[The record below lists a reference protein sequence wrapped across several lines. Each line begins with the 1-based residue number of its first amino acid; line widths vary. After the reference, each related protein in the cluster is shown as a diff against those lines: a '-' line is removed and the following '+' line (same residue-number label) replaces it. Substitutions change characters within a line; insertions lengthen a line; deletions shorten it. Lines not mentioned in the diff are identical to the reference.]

1 MSLDHNSEIAGDIQ
15 DMLTGGESI
24 LEDVIRRDGG
34 QRRPDL
40 MVLLTAIRGARDLSK
55 QILPASAEGAE
66 Q

>member
-1 MSLDHNSEIAGDIQ
+1 MSLDHNSEIAGDI
-15 DMLTGGESI
+15 
-24 LEDVIRRDGG
+24 
-34 QRRPDL
+34 PDL